1 MISIHEKLD
10 VKMTHICYFAVYLH
24 HITLQSTNTN
34 NEKEQIL
41 KRQTLLHRL
50 QDLELHKL
58 NYTLILNNESI
69 FRKINKQ

>member
-50 QDLELHKL
+50 QDSELYRL
-58 NYTLILNNESI
+58 DCALILNNKII
-69 FRKINKQ
+69 FPQNK

>member
-1 MISIHEKLD
+1 MICIHEKLD

-24 HITLQSTNTN
+24 HITLQPTNTN

-50 QDLELHKL
+50 QDSELYRL
-58 NYTLILNNESI
+58 NCALMLNNKII
-69 FRKINKQ
+69 FLQNK